1 MNDLQ
6 QYHHFKTRIAELT
19 KQVEI
24 QRDQKRQAILARNA
38 IKSKNYSKTVVLLNL
53 VLDGR
58 CDLSN
63 KEIAEMCF
71 VTQKNV
77 IDQKSRI
84 RKSRNAKQ
92 AHG

>member
-6 QYHHFKTRIAELT
+6 QYHHLKERIASLEKQVEVQRTKTYELT
-19 KQVEI
+19 KS
-24 QRDQKRQAILARNA
+24 RNT
-38 IKSKNYSKTVVLLNL
+38 IKSKNYSKTVLLLNL

-71 VTQKNV
+71 TTQKNV

-84 RKSRNAKQ
+84 RKSRNAK
-92 AHG
+92 